1 MADLAA
7 DAFFGFAV
15 GSGQGC
21 YLDHSTPPFPQRPQR
36 DGSALD
42 AARDRVGSAL
52 AEAIGFALAEA
63 MSTRERRSS
72 ADPVAPAA
80 PQPSRA
86 SPVVTCRQVRWIR
99 TAS

>member
-1 MADLAA
+1 MADLAD

-15 GSGQGC
+15 DSGQGC
-21 YLDHSTPPFPQRPQR
+21 YLDHPTPPFPQCLQR
-36 DGSALD
+36 DESERD
-42 AARDRVGSAL
+42 AARDRVG
-52 AEAIGFALAEA
+52 FALVEA

-86 SPVVTCRQVRWIR
+86 SPAVTCRQVRWIR